1 MLWFSVLNK
10 EKAKSNYHS
19 RSPIL
24 NVEACFHTLDEKC
37 SVEKKNVELST
48 GSSKCFC
55 LCFTALWLFSKIP
68 SPCQIRQSILTKS
81 FLFRR
86 MSERPRHFDR
96 LSTRATKSGSLSNIY
111 SIWTKLRFKKQ
122 TLSFKN
128 ANCSGNAIKRFCQ
141 IQLYFTKNSQ
151 NSSQSTAGNSCI
163 RADAKSIHFVC
174 SFQSNKSKTN
184 WYWGPVFF
192 VLQSSKEDRTVTDNY
207 TMF

>member
-111 SIWTKLRFKKQ
+111 SIWTRLRFKKTNSVFQ
-122 TLSFKN
+122 KRKLQWKWHKTFLSD
-128 ANCSGNAIKRFCQ
+128 SAIFYQK
-141 IQLYFTKNSQ
+141 
-151 NSSQSTAGNSCI
+151 QS
-163 RADAKSIHFVC
+163 KQFPIH
-174 SFQSNKSKTN
+174 SRQ
-184 WYWGPVFF
+184 
-192 VLQSSKEDRTVTDNY
+192 
-207 TMF
+207 